1 MKRTIVI
8 TGGAGF
14 IGSHVVRL
22 FVNKYPDY
30 RIINVDKL
38 TYAGNLANLQDI
50 EDRPNYKFVKMDICD
65 FEAFYRLMQD
75 EKVDGIIHLAAESH
89 VDRSIKDP
97 FTFAR
102 TNVMG
107 TLSLLQAAKLYWEQF
122 NYVMPETTGH
132 AGGDDHVMPDSD
144 ASVMP
149 DRDASVMP
157 DSDRASAGIPCR
169 FYHISTDEVYGALEF
184 NGGLFTEQTKYDPH
198 SPYSASKA
206 SSDHF
211 VRAYHDT
218 YGMPTIVT
226 NCSNNYGPYQF
237 PEKLIPL
244 FINNIRHGKPLPV
257 YGRGENVRDW
267 LYVEDHARAI
277 DLIFHEGRVA
287 ETYNIGGFNEWK
299 NIDLIKVMIKTV
311 DRLLG
316 NPEGHS
322 LGLITYVTDRPG
334 HDARYAI
341 DSTKLK
347 KELGWEPSLQFE
359 EGIEKT
365 VRWYLENQDWMDHVT
380 SGDYMNYYEEMYSS
394 R

>member
-1 MKRTIVI
+1 MKNILI

-22 FVNKYPDY
+22 FVKKYPEY
-30 RIINVDKL
+30 HIINLDKL
-38 TYAGNLANLQDI
+38 TYAGNLANLKDI
-50 EDRPNYKFVKMDICD
+50 ENEPNYTFVKADICD
-65 FEAFYRLMQD
+65 YERMTELFEQYD
-75 EKVDGIIHLAAESH
+75 IDGVIHLAAESH

-107 TLSLLQAAKLYWEQF
+107 TLSLLQAAKNHW
-122 NYVMPETTGH
+122 N
-132 AGGDDHVMPDSD
+132 GDWKDK
-144 ASVMP
+144 
-149 DRDASVMP
+149 
-157 DSDRASAGIPCR
+157 R
-169 FYHISTDEVYGALEF
+169 FYHISTDEVYGALELTHPE
-184 NGGLFTEQTKYDPH
+184 GIEPPFTTTASSGEHHLAYGEDFFYETTKYDPH

-218 YGMPTIVT
+218 YGMPTIIT

-244 FINNIRHGKPLPV
+244 FINNIRQQKPLPV
-257 YGRGENVRDW
+257 YGKGENVRDW
-267 LYVEDHARAI
+267 LYVVDHARAI
-277 DLIFHEGRVA
+277 DVIFHNGKVA
-287 ETYNIGGFNEWK
+287 DTYNIGGFNEWK
-299 NIDLIKVMIKTV
+299 NIDLIKVIIKTV

-322 LGLITYVTDRPG
+322 LGLITYVTDRAG
-334 HDARYAI
+334 HDLRYAI
-341 DSTKLK
+341 DSTKLQR
-347 KELGWEPSLQFE
+347 ELGWEPSLQFE

-365 VRWYLENQDWMDHVT
+365 VKWYLENQEWMDNIT
-380 SGDYMNYYEEMYSS
+380 SGDYEKYYEEMYKG

>member
-1 MKRTIVI
+1 MKNILI

-22 FVNKYPDY
+22 FVKKYPEY
-30 RIINVDKL
+30 HIINLDKL
-38 TYAGNLANLQDI
+38 TYAGNLANLKDI
-50 EDRPNYKFVKMDICD
+50 ENEPNYTFVKADICD
-65 FEAFYRLMQD
+65 YERMTELFQQYD
-75 EKVDGIIHLAAESH
+75 IDGVIHLAAESH

-107 TLSLLQAAKLYWEQF
+107 TLSLLQAAKLHW
-122 NYVMPETTGH
+122 N
-132 AGGDDHVMPDSD
+132 GDWN
-144 ASVMP
+144 
-149 DRDASVMP
+149 
-157 DSDRASAGIPCR
+157 GKR
-169 FYHISTDEVYGALEF
+169 FYHISTDEVYGALELT
-184 NGGLFTEQTKYDPH
+184 NPEGIEPPFTTTASSGEHHLAYGADFFYETTKYDPH

-218 YGMPTIVT
+218 YGMPTIIT

-244 FINNIRHGKPLPV
+244 FINNIRQQKPLPV
-257 YGRGENVRDW
+257 YGKGENVRDW

-277 DLIFHEGRVA
+277 DVIFHNGKVA
-287 ETYNIGGFNEWK
+287 DTYNIGGFNEWK
-299 NIDLIKVMIKTV
+299 NIDLIKVIIKTV

-322 LGLITYVTDRPG
+322 LGLITYVTDRAG
-334 HDARYAI
+334 HDLRYAI
-341 DSTKLK
+341 DSTKLQR
-347 KELGWEPSLQFE
+347 ELGWEPSLQFE
-359 EGIEKT
+359 EGIEQT
-365 VRWYLENQDWMDHVT
+365 VRWYLDNQEWMDNIT
-380 SGDYMNYYEEMYSS
+380 SGEYEKYYENMYGN